1 MIENSA
7 ADREQFR
14 VQFDISGLLITENFL
29 DRDVEM
35 KEIEQIL
42 IPPRASNRKTHILYG
57 LGGIGK
63 TQLAIAFARK
73 HRGVYS
79 AIVWVNGNSQDTVLR
94 SLAAFAKQSKIDCG
108 AKPAIGADH
117 HGKNVEKDAQAALQW
132 LAREKTSQW
141 LIIFD
146 NVDRY
151 YHPDVEDPD
160 AYDLKS
166 YLPIADHGFI
176 LITTRLLSLG
186 EMGTSMEITRLS
198 PEQAVNVL
206 SDCSGLPSSAAG
218 KLRYSHYAYSYI
230 CVD

>member
-1 MIENSA
+1 M
-7 ADREQFR
+7 
-14 VQFDISGLLITENFL
+14 QFDISGLLVTGNFV
-29 DRDVEM
+29 DRDVQM
-35 KEIEQIL
+35 RAIEQTL
-42 IPPRASNRKTHILYG
+42 IPARASNRKTHILYG

-79 AIVWVNGNSQDTVLR
+79 AIVWVNANSQDTVLQ

-117 HGKNVEKDAQAALQW
+117 HGKDVKKDAQAVLQW
-132 LAREKTSQW
+132 LAREKNRQW
-141 LIIFD
+141 LMIFD

-160 AYDLKS
+160 AYDLKF
-166 YLPIADHGFI
+166 YLPRADHGFV

-186 EMGTSMEITRLS
+186 EMGKSTEVTRLS
-198 PEQAVNVL
+198 PEQAINVL

-218 KLRYSHYAYSYI
+218 KLQYSKYASAYI
-230 CVD
+230 CVINPPQV